1 MALNIREKLNMND
14 ALSIAAIHATVISIF
29 VAIFSTYGLH
39 LHSQFKQ
46 VKQEIIDEALKADR
60 IINWSSS
67 ISVGG
72 KEVCAQFA
80 DKDWKHF
87 LKKYQEICALKNAD
101 IKFDNR
107 EELFCILYKLSKTY
121 PFAVT
126 NEIAMKTDG
135 YHRFY
140 FDNFDEVKIW
150 VQQTRDV
157 ISILQR
163 TRSRSDEILSE
174 FYNDSEWGKHAQE
187 FVAQIY
193 ESFKDIERFAS
204 HLNSKVIKAT
214 EYTTIL
220 PSNSFF
226 MFLFVAVSGL
236 VFFSGVVLPILCA
249 NVDKMFLIWVP
260 IGFYIFIFIY
270 LSYKFLKLSF

>member
-1 MALNIREKLNMND
+1 MND

-39 LHSQFKQ
+39 FHSQFKQ
-46 VKQEIIDEALKADR
+46 AKQEITDESQKADR
-60 IINWSSS
+60 MINWSSS

-72 KEVCAQFA
+72 KEVCAQIA
-80 DKDWKHF
+80 DKEWKY
-87 LKKYQEICALKNAD
+87 LIKKYQEICALNNAD

-107 EELFCILYKLSKTY
+107 EELFCILYRLSKTY
-121 PFAVT
+121 PFTVT
-126 NEIAMKTDG
+126 NEIAMKTNS

-140 FDNFDEVKIW
+140 FENFEMVKKWI
-150 VQQTRDV
+150 QDTCDV
-157 ISILQR
+157 ISILMR
-163 TRSRSDEILSE
+163 TKSRSDAILSE
-174 FYNDSEWGKHAQE
+174 FYKDAEWGKHAQE
-187 FVAQIY
+187 FIARTF
-193 ESFKDIERFAS
+193 ESFINIERFAS
-204 HLNSKVIKAT
+204 HLKSKVNKAS

-226 MFLFVAVSGL
+226 MFLFIAVSGL
-236 VFFSGVVLPILCA
+236 VFFSGVVLPILST
-249 NVDKMFLIWVP
+249 NVDRLFVIWVP